1 MRILGTAGRT
11 AERHAVTPERDL
23 PRRRVCRGWGSFL
36 ALAAAVLLAACGGS
50 DPPLGSIPR
59 PVVTLRIGDVWDDV
73 MRNSS
78 MKVGPLPERA
88 GTTIY
93 TPHTFVYRDA
103 RHPMRFE
110 DVWRLKVS
118 MAADEMR
125 LPVRALDLHPYP
137 GAAGIEE
144 TWRRLAEVVKL
155 VNATGWLP
163 NQEIESR
170 YPPAASA
177 AELRKVYASVPAGTS
192 VLERAWTDD
201 QDHEALI
208 FLNRPVERRW
218 LATDDDPQF
227 ELVLRIQAAPYPRV
241 RPRAR

>member
-1 MRILGTAGRT
+1 MRTLLSARRT
-11 AERHAVTPERDL
+11 IAFSVLAVRAF
-23 PRRRVCRGWGSFL
+23 VVL
-36 ALAAAVLLAACGGS
+36 AVITGCTEIDA
-50 DPPLGSIPR
+50 PPARIPP

-73 MRNSS
+73 QRNST

-103 RHPMRFE
+103 RHPMRFD
-110 DVWRLKVS
+110 DVWRLKVMTAS
-118 MAADEMR
+118 DEMR
-125 LPVRALDLHPYP
+125 LPVRALDIHPYP
-137 GAAGIEE
+137 GAAGIDE
-144 TWRRLAEVVKL
+144 TWRRLVEVVKL
-155 VNATGWLP
+155 VNASGWTA

-170 YPPAASA
+170 YPPARSV
-177 AELRKVYASVPAGTS
+177 AELRKIYAGVSAGTS
-192 VLERAWTDD
+192 VLERAWYDD
-201 QDHEALI
+201 QDNEAMI

-227 ELVLRIQAAPYPRV
+227 ELVLRVQQAPYPRV